1 MARRAIGKAKGP
13 VVPQQQRTAFQSTSL
28 QLPCLGQDCF
38 RPRGR
43 THRLYSASSFAM
55 TPRPLRHFGK
65 AFPVSAVFGLMCVA
79 CAGQTVT
86 FSSNP
91 TRYLV
96 CDHGDGSFRGNLPRN
111 APAHDVTVSV
121 SSTRQNSGFAT
132 HTCLAELTWN
142 GNNLNVTRDAAQAD
156 IDVMGADLGLGA
168 LVVAFQVK
176 ATDADPTIQYKIY
189 ALSTPPRL
197 LRTITGQ
204 DYFSAADT
212 RLDGT
217 VEIWTTDAAA
227 VNGFENLPRSA
238 FDAAPAV
245 ILRFQNEKLFDVS
258 SEFRPYYDHQIEL
271 LRSHLDPQQLSAFE
285 KSDGKLSN
293 ETLPAHGP
301 ARGLLATKIKV
312 LEIVWAYLYSDREQD
327 AWHAVSTMWPQSDQ
341 SRIIAAIRAAQAR
354 GMRTQVDG
362 VSHQPPAAPEHAAI
376 YTNTAAPGLNLPEKL
391 RKTVAD
397 SIPQHIVLMTSP
409 PHNAANWAAG
419 RDIVLVTDEAGK
431 VRSAKMKTNSEDE
444 TNKGWLDAAAG
455 WKYIPA
461 FRDGQPSAFR
471 WKLHVQR
478 DR

>member
-1 MARRAIGKAKGP
+1 
-13 VVPQQQRTAFQSTSL
+13 
-28 QLPCLGQDCF
+28 
-38 RPRGR
+38 
-43 THRLYSASSFAM
+43 M

-65 AFPVSAVFGLMCVA
+65 AFPVSAVFGLICVA
-79 CAGQTVT
+79 CAGQTASFAT
-86 FSSNP
+86 SP

-96 CDHGDGSFRGNLPRN
+96 CDHGEGSFRGNLPRN
-111 APAHDVTVSV
+111 SPAHDLTVSV
-121 SSTRQNSGFAT
+121 SSTRQNNGFAT

-142 GNNLNVTRDAAQAD
+142 GDNLNVTRDAAQAD
-156 IDVMGADLGLGA
+156 IDVMGADLGLGS

-189 ALSTPPRL
+189 SLSAPPQL

-217 VEIWTTDAAA
+217 VEIWTTDAVA
-227 VNGFENLPRSA
+227 VNGFEDLPRSA
-238 FDAAPAV
+238 FDAAAV

-271 LRSHLDPQQLSAFE
+271 LRSQLDPQQLSAFE

-293 ETLPAHGP
+293 ETLPAQGRP
-301 ARGLLATKIKV
+301 RGLLATKIKV

-327 AWHAVSTMWPQSDQ
+327 AWQVVSTLWPQSDQ

-362 VSHQPPAAPEHAAI
+362 VSHQPPPPAPKHAAI
-376 YTNTAAPGLNLPEKL
+376 YTHTPVPGLALPEEL

-397 SIPQHIVLMTSP
+397 SIPQRIVLMTSP
-409 PHNAANWAAG
+409 THNPANWAAE
-419 RDIVLVTDEAGK
+419 RDIELVTDEAGK
-431 VRSAKMKTNSEDE
+431 VRSAKMKKRDSEDE

-478 DR
+478 DQ

>member
-1 MARRAIGKAKGP
+1 
-13 VVPQQQRTAFQSTSL
+13 
-28 QLPCLGQDCF
+28 
-38 RPRGR
+38 
-43 THRLYSASSFAM
+43 M
-55 TPRPLRHFGK
+55 TLRPLRHFGK
-65 AFPVSAVFGLMCVA
+65 ALPVSAVFGLICAA
-79 CAGQTVT
+79 CAGQTASFAT
-86 FSSNP
+86 NP

-121 SSTRQNSGFAT
+121 SSTRQNNGFAT
-132 HTCLAELTWN
+132 HTCLAELTWS
-142 GNNLNVTRDAAQAD
+142 GTNLNVTRDAAQAD

-189 ALSTPPRL
+189 SLSTPPRL

-245 ILRFQNEKLFDVS
+245 VLRFQNEKLFDVS

-271 LRSHLDPQQLSAFE
+271 LRSQLDPQQLSAFE
-285 KSDGKLSN
+285 KSDGKLAN
-293 ETLPAHGP
+293 ETLPAHGRP
-301 ARGLLATKIKV
+301 RGVLATKIKV

-327 AWHAVSTMWPQSDQ
+327 AWHVVSTMWPQSDQ

-354 GMRTQVDG
+354 GMRSQVDG
-362 VSHQPPAAPEHAAI
+362 VSHQPPPHALKHVVVYAK
-376 YTNTAAPGLNLPEKL
+376 TPVPGLALPDEL
-391 RKTVAD
+391 RNTVAD
-397 SIPQHIVLMTSP
+397 SIPEHIVLMTSP
-409 PHNAANWAAG
+409 PHNPSNWAAE
-419 RDIVLVTDEAGK
+419 REIELVTDEAGK
-431 VRSAKMKTNSEDE
+431 VRSAKMKGKSSEDE
-444 TNKGWLDAAAG
+444 TTRNWLDAAAG

-461 FRDGQPSAFR
+461 FKDGQPTAFR